1 MDEHGPDVPETSVD
15 RIVAT
20 EDFISEAQR
29 IKENFVSPQRKYLPT
44 LADLIDRLTI
54 VVLKQINIPQNRE
67 AYDNERNA
75 ILHDIR
81 VLWRSA
87 NFTIPANAV
96 DVIEATIVVMLAN
109 KTIWDNESLAR
120 QGSDKQ
126 NDLLR
131 FTHSI
136 NGVRNRAKNVIAK
149 AAGERLDLK
158 VDALA
163 ADLPKDLGAWNII

>member
-1 MDEHGPDVPETSVD
+1 MDEHGPDVPEILAWHEGKPLVE
-15 RIVAT
+15 RR
-20 EDFISEAQR
+20 ENELFSE
-29 IKENFVSPQRKYLPT
+29 RKYLPT
-44 LADLIDRLTI
+44 LAELIDRFTI

-67 AYDNERNA
+67 AYDKERAA

-81 VLWRSA
+81 MLWRSA

-96 DVIEATIVVMLAN
+96 DVIEATVVVMLAN
-109 KTIWDNESLAR
+109 KTIWDNESVAR

-149 AAGERLDLK
+149 AAGERVDLK

-163 ADLPKDLGAWNII
+163 ADLPKDFGAWNII